1 MAAAKLCIPLS
12 HLLAFAMALGATAAV
27 AAPLEPVRSLAAAEK
42 APLIETLKGLVGI
55 ESGSGDREGLDRIAE
70 VIAGRLKGLGGA
82 VEMIEPESGRYLSHG
97 RYAQADRPDGKG
109 DLHRH
114 RHAQDHADRP
124 HGHRLPARHAGAAS
138 RSASMATAPTG
149 SASPTTSTVSR

>member
-1 MAAAKLCIPLS
+1 MAATKLCIPFS
-12 HLLAFAMALGATAAV
+12 RLLAFAIALGAAAAV

-82 VEMIEPESGRYLSHG
+82 VDIIEPD
-97 RYAQADRPDGKG
+97 AADIYRMVDTPKQIGKMVKAHV
-109 DLHRH
+109 HRH
-114 RHAQDHADRP
+114 RHAAK
-124 HGHRLPARHAGAAS
+124 S
-138 RSASMATAPTG
+138 C
-149 SASPTTSTVSR
+149 